1 MFNIFAHVEV
11 NLGRA
16 GWALVI
22 ALLGSVTASLVFGP
36 LGFNSDLGMAVLLVG
51 LPAAAWYMSQAARAQ
66 GRSPVLYGLG
76 GLVPPLS
83 FIAFL
88 KLYTRDQD
96 IRLARKY
103 GARLPRKPPL

>member
-1 MFNIFAHVEV
+1 MFNIFANVEV

-16 GWALVI
+16 GWALIV
-22 ALLGSVTASLVFGP
+22 ALLGSVAASLVLVSF
-36 LGFNSDLGMAVLLVG
+36 GFNSDPGIAVFLVG
-51 LPAAAWYMSQAARAQ
+51 LPAVAWFMSQAARAQ

-76 GLVPPLS
+76 GLLPPLS
-83 FIAFL
+83 FLAFF

-103 GARLPRKPPL
+103 GSGQDA

>member
-1 MFNIFAHVEV
+1 MFNIFAGAEV

-16 GWALVI
+16 GWALIV
-22 ALLGSVTASLVFGP
+22 ALLGSAAASFVFGSF
-36 LGFNSDLGMAVLLVG
+36 GFSSDLGMAVFLVG
-51 LPAAAWYMSQAARAQ
+51 LPAVAWFMSQAARAQ

-83 FIAFL
+83 FLAFF

-103 GARLPRKPPL
+103 GSGQDA